1 MPVLTIDHEEY
12 PSVIVIEYNS
22 LYKNELINF
31 IKNIKIKD
39 NKEIVYTDN
48 FFYKIINNN
57 NQNVGLLTIDGRIEG
72 YYYVD
77 KENMLKYIYI
87 SFPYRRGG
95 FGKLLLLHAIKLHP
109 DITFDKGTNQ
119 GYNRLISSPLF
130 EDALKGN
137 LSSLDAANSME
148 SFDDSGSSKEGE
160 LTLF

>member
-39 NKEIVYTDN
+39 NKEVVYTDN

-77 KENMLKYIYI
+77 KDN
-87 SFPYRRGG
+87 
-95 FGKLLLLHAIKLHP
+95 
-109 DITFDKGTNQ
+109 
-119 GYNRLISSPLF
+119 
-130 EDALKGN
+130 
-137 LSSLDAANSME
+137 
-148 SFDDSGSSKEGE
+148 
-160 LTLF
+160 

>member
-57 NQNVGLLTIDGRIEG
+57 IFL
-72 YYYVD
+72 
-77 KENMLKYIYI
+77 
-87 SFPYRRGG
+87 
-95 FGKLLLLHAIKLHP
+95 
-109 DITFDKGTNQ
+109 
-119 GYNRLISSPLF
+119 
-130 EDALKGN
+130 
-137 LSSLDAANSME
+137 
-148 SFDDSGSSKEGE
+148 
-160 LTLF
+160 